1 MNLGE
6 LTIETAKPLTGT
18 VFTLTLPDG
27 STTTMKLDDALT
39 LDVRQRR
46 RARGAPVSKREPFA
60 LYFLGDPSM
69 VIPQGMYDF
78 TSDAMTIESLFI
90 VPVGHDSEA
99 TEYEAVFT

>member
-18 VFTLTLPDG
+18 VFTVTLPNG

-46 RARGAPVSKREPFA
+46 RTRGGPIPKREPFA

-69 VIPQGMYDF
+69 VLPQGMYDF
-78 TSDAMTIESLFI
+78 TSETVTFESLFI
-90 VPVGHDSEA
+90 VPVGQDTEA